1 MFNIVK
7 KTLNWGGKELS
18 LETGRFAR
26 QADGSVLVQMGGTT
40 VLATVVAAKEAVP
53 GQSFFPLTVHY
64 QEKTYSVGKIPGGY
78 IKREGRPTETETL
91 TSRLIDRPMRP
102 LFYQG
107 FKNEVQVICTLLSYD
122 KEQDPSI
129 LAMIGASAAT
139 CLAGLPFHGPMAAAR
154 VGYIN
159 DEFVLNPN
167 NQDMNNST
175 LDLSVAG
182 TEEGVLMV
190 ESEAHELPEDKMLEA
205 VMFGH
210 KAFQPVIK
218 LIQEFKAEAGKPDW
232 DTSGLINQQEE
243 DLKEKLKKELQ
254 KDLEA
259 AYENKDKMARH
270 EALNAATDKALALF
284 SEEERTA
291 EFDAMIHRVIKTL
304 KKDHV
309 RGMLIS
315 SQIRIDGRQ
324 VDQVR
329 PISIDSH
336 VLPRAHGS
344 ALFTRGETQALA
356 VTTLGTPDD
365 ELMVDALDGEYRE
378 GFMLH
383 YNFPPFSVG
392 ETGRMG
398 SPGRREIGHGKLAW
412 RALHPLLPTKE
423 EFPYTIRLVSEI
435 LESNGSSSMA
445 TVCGGSL
452 AMMDAGVP
460 LKDHIAGI
468 AMGLIKEKD
477 DFVVLSDI
485 LGDEDDLG
493 DMDFKVAGTKQ
504 GITALQ
510 MDIKITSINEQIMK
524 TALEQANKGRLHII
538 GEMEKAITQSREE
551 LSEFA
556 PQMHAMQIP
565 VDKIRDVIGSGGK
578 VIRDICEKSGAKV
591 NIEDDGK
598 IIISAVGAEAIN
610 HAKGMIENIIEEP
623 EKGKTYKGKVARLAD
638 FGAFV
643 DFLGT
648 TGLLHISEIAHERV
662 NAVSDHLSVGDEIEV
677 KVLDVDNRGKI
688 RLSIKALLP
697 QEQE

>member
-26 QADGSVLVQMGGTT
+26 QADGAVMVQMGGTS
-40 VLATVVAAKEAVP
+40 VLATVVAEKEAKA

-64 QEKTYSVGKIPGGY
+64 QTKTYAVGKIPGGY
-78 IKREGRPTETETL
+78 IKREGRPTEVETL
-91 TSRLIDRPMRP
+91 VSRLIDRPIRP
-102 LFYQG
+102 LFHPN

-129 LAMIGASAAT
+129 LAMIGASAAIS
-139 CLAGLPFHGPMAAAR
+139 LAGLPFFGPLAAAR
-154 VGYIN
+154 VGLIN
-159 DEFVLNPN
+159 DKFVLNPTH
-167 NQDMNNST
+167 QEMENSK

-182 TEEGVLMV
+182 TKEGVLMV
-190 ESEAHELPEDKMLEA
+190 ESEAHELSEDKMLEA

-210 KAFQPVIK
+210 KEFQSVIK
-218 LIQEFKAEAGKPDW
+218 FIEDFKKEAGKPDW
-232 DTSGLINQQEE
+232 DTSALANPEE
-243 DLKEKLKKELQ
+243 DALKKKLADALQ
-254 KDLEA
+254 KDLEK
-259 AYENKDKMARH
+259 AYENKEKMARH
-270 EALNAATDKALALF
+270 TALDAISEKTLSLF
-284 SEEERTA
+284 SEEELTP
-291 EFDAMIHRVIKTL
+291 EFTTLLQKLLKHL

-309 RGMLIS
+309 RGMLLKS
-315 SQIRIDGRQ
+315 KIRIDGRN

-329 PISIDSH
+329 PIDIAMNI
-336 VLPRAHGS
+336 LPRAHGS

-365 ELMVDALDGEYRE
+365 ELMVDALEGEYRE
-378 GFMLH
+378 RFMLH

-412 RALHPLLPTKE
+412 RALHPLLPKKE
-423 EFPYTIRLVSEI
+423 DFPYTLRLVSEI
-435 LESNGSSSMA
+435 FESNGSSSMA

-452 AMMDAGVP
+452 SMMDAGVP

-468 AMGLIKEKD
+468 AMGLIKEDKE
-477 DFVVLSDI
+477 FVVLSDI

-493 DMDFKVAGTKQ
+493 DMDFKVAGTKN

-524 TALEQANKGRLHII
+524 TALEQAHHGRLHII
-538 GEMEKAITQSREE
+538 GEMEKAIPSSRDH

-556 PQMHAMQIP
+556 PQMHSMQIA

-610 HAKGMIENIIEEP
+610 TAKEMINTIVEEP
-623 EKGKTYKGKVARLAD
+623 EEGKIYKGKVAKITD

-648 TGLLHISEIAHERV
+648 SGLVHISEISEERIKSV
-662 NAVSDHLSVGDEIEV
+662 EDHLSVGDEIDV
-677 KVLDVDNRGKI
+677 KVIGVDNRGKV
-688 RLSIKALLP
+688 RLSIKAINA
-697 QEQE
+697 QE